1 MAREG
6 KTQKIYNEAL
16 QVIKNSGSGIRYSD
30 LHREISR
37 RLPKVNSNTIHS
49 TLHRLRQ
56 KIQTGEEKRVSM
68 PERGL
73 FVWNDEQISGQ
84 QSLSTPMIELKI
96 NKHKNKKNEKHFY
109 QPFANYL
116 VEELNEC
123 TKAVPLGR
131 NIFQDKWGTPDVIGV
146 YRFSDIDPIKPPPEI
161 ITAEIKIAIDTASLI
176 TAFGQACSYK
186 LFSHKV
192 YMAIPEQAGQE
203 AISRL
208 ESLCILFGIGLI
220 LFNFD
225 NPQDPQFKIRT
236 RAQKSEP
243 DYYYLNQYL
252 RRLPEDKK
260 RELFG

>member
-1 MAREG
+1 MNHKMVREG
-6 KTQKIYNEAL
+6 RIREIYNVAL
-16 QVIKNSGSGIRYSD
+16 QVIKYFESGIRYSE
-30 LHREISR
+30 LKREISK
-37 RLPKVNSNTIHS
+37 RLPEANPKTIENA
-49 TLHRLRQ
+49 LHRLRQ
-56 KIQTGEEKRVSM
+56 GIQKGVEKRVSM
-68 PERGL
+68 PEKGL
-73 FVWNDEQISGQ
+73 YVWNDKQTRSKQIVYK
-84 QSLSTPMIELKI
+84 P
-96 NKHKNKKNEKHFY
+96 KNREEDFY

-116 VEELNEC
+116 VEELSEC
-123 TKAVPLGR
+123 TKAVPLGG

-146 YRFSDIDPIKPPPEI
+146 YRFSDIDPIKPPPEL

-192 YMAIPEQAGQE
+192 YVAIPEQAGQE

-220 LFNFD
+220 LFNFED
-225 NPQDPQFKIRT
+225 PNDPQFQIRT

>member
-1 MAREG
+1 MARKGQIQE
-6 KTQKIYNEAL
+6 KIYNVAL
-16 QVIKNSGSGIRYSD
+16 QVIKDFGGGIRYSD
-30 LHREISR
+30 LHREISKI
-37 RLPKVNSNTIHS
+37 LPDVNPNTIHG
-49 TLHRLRQ
+49 TLHKLRQ
-56 KIQTGEEKRVSM
+56 GIQTGEEKRVSM

-73 FVWNDEQISGQ
+73 FVWNGKQISGQ
-84 QSLSTPMIELKI
+84 QIVSKP
-96 NKHKNKKNEKHFY
+96 KNREEDFY

-116 VEELNEC
+116 VEELSEC
-123 TKAVPLGR
+123 TKAVPLGG
-131 NIFQDKWGTPDVIGV
+131 NTFQDKWGTPDVIGV
-146 YRFSDIDPIKPPPEI
+146 YRFSDIDPIKPPPEL

-192 YMAIPEQAGQE
+192 YVAIPEQAGQE
-203 AISRL
+203 VISRI

-220 LFNFD
+220 LFNFED
-225 NPQDPQFKIRT
+225 PNDPQFQIRT

>member
-1 MAREG
+1 MARKGQIQE
-6 KTQKIYNEAL
+6 KIYKVAL
-16 QVIKNSGSGIRYSD
+16 QVIKDFGGGIRYSD
-30 LHREISR
+30 LHREISKI
-37 RLPKVNSNTIHS
+37 LQDVNSNTIHS
-49 TLHRLRQ
+49 TLHKLRQ
-56 KIQTGEEKRVSM
+56 KIQTGEEKTVSM

-84 QSLSTPMIELKI
+84 QIVSKP
-96 NKHKNKKNEKHFY
+96 KNREEDFY

-116 VEELNEC
+116 VEELSEC
-123 TKAVPLGR
+123 TKAVPLGG

-146 YRFSDIDPIKPPPEI
+146 YRFSDIDPIKPPPEL
-161 ITAEIKIAIDTASLI
+161 ITAEIKISIDTASLI

-192 YMAIPEQAGQE
+192 YVAIPEQAGQE

-225 NPQDPQFKIRT
+225 NPEDPQFQIRT

>member
-1 MAREG
+1 MDE
-6 KTQKIYNEAL
+6 TL
-16 QVIKNSGSGIRYSD
+16 
-30 LHREISR
+30 
-37 RLPKVNSNTIHS
+37 SND
-49 TLHRLRQ
+49 
-56 KIQTGEEKRVSM
+56 K
-68 PERGL
+68 
-73 FVWNDEQISGQ
+73 QISGQ
-84 QSLSTPMIELKI
+84 QIVSKP
-96 NKHKNKKNEKHFY
+96 KNREEDFY

-116 VEELNEC
+116 VEELSEC
-123 TKAVPLGR
+123 TKAVPLGG

-146 YRFSDIDPIKPPPEI
+146 YRFSDIDPIKPPPEL

-192 YMAIPEQAGQE
+192 YVAIPEQAGQE
-203 AISRL
+203 VISRL

-225 NPQDPQFKIRT
+225 NPEDPQFQIRT

-252 RRLPEDKK
+252 RKLPEDKK